1 MKNTCRKADPNSCQQ
16 LIRAQQPF
24 NSSCQ
29 ATLVQLRG
37 GPAGYLGEARNAGG
51 MKSMAAVDHR
61 ERETGYRIQDT
72 GYRIRDRG
80 RQHRLKAIEHIKR
93 VFALMAGK
101 RIEGCLFRAD
111 KGRSSSR
118 RSSRRS
124 SRSKKNKER
133 FCFPFALFVNFV
145 LNSSRVLPCFWHKIE
160 LIHLMGINYVLSMLC
175 MSAFRPSTTLD
186 IFPSSTRARSRRW
199 AEWPRM
205 VSLVLSYPEQ
215 TRGSPRNHWHPAPS
229 EAPQSSA
236 SFRGAQPH
244 L

>member
-1 MKNTCRKADPNSCQQ
+1 
-16 LIRAQQPF
+16 
-24 NSSCQ
+24 
-29 ATLVQLRG
+29 
-37 GPAGYLGEARNAGG
+37 
-51 MKSMAAVDHR
+51 
-61 ERETGYRIQDT
+61 
-72 GYRIRDRG
+72 
-80 RQHRLKAIEHIKR
+80 
-93 VFALMAGK
+93 MAGK

-215 TRGSPRNHWHPAPS
+215 TRGSPRSHWHPAPS

-236 SFRGAQPH
+236 SFRGPASPVNPNHPLFFACSLSLFPLFQ
-244 L
+244 